1 MKKLLMK
8 AMALCMLV
16 GIVGCSQKEKEAGT
30 TTEKKELTVYTSAGY
45 KPYEMVDEQGKLY
58 GFDIDVMNE
67 AAKIAGYKVKW
78 EDVNFDGIVASVKQ
92 GKADIGMAGITMTE
106 ERKKQV
112 DFSEVYFAGEDSQ
125 NHVLVKTNSTL
136 QETADIKGK
145 KIGTQMGTIQETILN
160 SLKKEYTLTIDAR
173 KANADLV
180 LELKKGVIDAM
191 VVEKAVAKDLEA
203 DNKGELRSYT
213 LDAGEKLAGNA
224 MIFKKDSPLK
234 EQFNKAIATMKSN
247 GQMDTLIK
255 KYFNK

>member
-1 MKKLLMK
+1 MKKLVMK
-8 AMALCMLV
+8 AMALCMVV
-16 GIVGCSQKEKEAGT
+16 GIVGCGQKEKETNT
-30 TTEKKELTVYTSAGY
+30 TNTKQTEITVYTSSGY

-112 DFSEVYFAGEDSQ
+112 DFSEVYYAGEDSQ
-125 NHVLVKTNSTL
+125 NYVLTKADSALKKTD
-136 QETADIKGK
+136 DIKGK

-160 SLKKEYTLTIDAR
+160 TLKKEYQLTIDAR
-173 KANADLV
+173 KTNADLV

-191 VVEKAVAKDLEA
+191 VIEKAVALELQA
-203 DNKGELRSYT
+203 DNKDLTSYK
-213 LDAGEKLAGNA
+213 LEAGEKLVGNA
-224 MIFKKDSPLK
+224 MIFKKDSSLK
-234 EQFNKAIATMKSN
+234 EQFDKAIATMKSN
-247 GQMDTLIK
+247 GQMDTLVK
-255 KYFNK
+255 KYFKK